1 MAEQLKLFNDV
12 ESQEKKEVERRTR
25 RKVCQ
30 KKYRKKHKKQIN
42 IQRRIYRAANKEAI
56 NKKRNEKYKTDQK
69 IRDKIT
75 KANKERLL
83 KPGMKERRKLYL
95 KTYLQRPIVKERLNK
110 RLVEKRK
117 TDIKYKL
124 NNNMSRAVGKSL
136 KGKKNGRKWL
146 SLVSYTL
153 NDLIKRLKN
162 TVPKGYTWDDYIVK
176 NHILHIDH
184 IIPVSAHNFKTP
196 NDEDFKRCWAL
207 KNLQLLPA
215 KENMSKGAKLTKHFQ
230 PSLRMAL

>member
-12 ESQEKKEVERRTR
+12 ESQGKKEVERITR

-95 KTYLQRPIVKERLNK
+95 KTYGL
-110 RLVEKRK
+110 
-117 TDIKYKL
+117 
-124 NNNMSRAVGKSL
+124 
-136 KGKKNGRKWL
+136 
-146 SLVSYTL
+146 
-153 NDLIKRLKN
+153 
-162 TVPKGYTWDDYIVK
+162 
-176 NHILHIDH
+176 
-184 IIPVSAHNFKTP
+184 
-196 NDEDFKRCWAL
+196 
-207 KNLQLLPA
+207 
-215 KENMSKGAKLTKHFQ
+215 
-230 PSLRMAL
+230 